1 MRSFND
7 KKAENNAKD
16 PSGEMLVKDPKEYYF
31 SGMKLSDKQYNVCCS
46 CESIAPDR
54 EMLEKVRMHNAK
66 THTSLGACILLFML
80 FTALGIALSGIA
92 ETAGIFAPIIE
103 KFSILTISP
112 LVSPAISA
120 VIVILIVRLENRS
133 RRTIAE
139 AIDGGR
145 YHFFRCTV
153 GSKGF
158 TSYKDED
165 GWIFFTY
172 YAFLG
177 KMAVRTDEERYEQLK
192 DGDEAVIVI
201 VDTDSCSRA
210 YFPSL

>member
-7 KKAENNAKD
+7 KKTENNAKD

-31 SGMKLSDKQYNVCCS
+31 SGMRLTDRQYKVCCS
-46 CESIAPDR
+46 CESIAPDF
-54 EMLEKVRMHNAK
+54 EMLEKVRQHNAK
-66 THTSLGACILLFML
+66 THTSVGACILLFML
-80 FTALGIALSGIA
+80 LTALGIALSGIA
-92 ETAGIFAPIIE
+92 ETAGIFAPMIE
-103 KFSILTISP
+103 KFSILTVSP
-112 LVSPAISA
+112 FVSPAISA
-120 VIVILIVRLENRS
+120 VIVILIVRFENRS

-139 AIDGGR
+139 AIDDGR

-153 GSKGF
+153 VSKGF

-201 VDTDSCSRA
+201 VDTDKCSRA